1 MIQLGV
7 DPAKYARAAQRYG
20 FRAAPPEVLRP
31 RTSDASRV
39 LGWLTAA
46 VLFFGLLAIM

>member
-20 FRAAPPEVLRP
+20 FRAAPPEALRP
-31 RTSDASRV
+31 RPSDASRA

-46 VLFFGLLAIM
+46 VLFFGLLALL